1 MKNCV
6 GNHPSLEIISRK
18 NPHRDGSLEKNKT
31 YSRRKNSYSKPK
43 TKLFHR
49 LIQARKYKKT
59 KCNRVLMLFKE
70 DPGKDETGCQ
80 TNSAVLQRA
89 LQCDILQ

>member
-18 NPHRDGSLEKNKT
+18 NPRRDGSLEKNKT

-43 TKLFHR
+43 TKLFLR
-49 LIQARKYKKT
+49 LIQERKYKKT
-59 KCNRVLMLFKE
+59 KCNRVLMLFKA
-70 DPGKDETGCQ
+70 DSGKDETGFQ
-80 TNSAVLQRA
+80 KNSAVLQRA
-89 LQCDILQ
+89 LQYDILQ